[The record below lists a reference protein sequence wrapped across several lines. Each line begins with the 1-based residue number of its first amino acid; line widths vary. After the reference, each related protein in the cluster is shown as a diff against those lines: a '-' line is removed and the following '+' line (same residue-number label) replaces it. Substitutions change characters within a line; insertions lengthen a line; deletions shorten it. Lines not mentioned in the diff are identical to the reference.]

1 MKISQKDSETK
12 RKTILEA
19 GIRLV
24 RLYGPDGIGIQE
36 IADESKIPKG
46 SFYNYFT
53 SKDQFL
59 LEALEEYTNN
69 AIRWNEQ
76 TIEKGGRGL
85 SALTYLYEQK
95 ILLEKEFLQDGFS
108 CLINVLAQH
117 SSSKRMKL
125 RNRLKDSLDRI
136 SNEILNSLQV
146 NRNEKDKLKNDDIG
160 SNENIL
166 HRIQFLE
173 SSWRGAMLL
182 ARATGETSYL
192 ERFRSETQFLER

>member
-1 MKISQKDSETK
+1 MKISQKESELK

-69 AIRWNEQ
+69 AILWNEQ

-95 ILLEKEFLQDGFS
+95 ILLETELLQDGFS

-117 SSSKRMKL
+117 SSSKRMEL

-146 NRNEKDKLKNDDIG
+146 NQNEKDKQKNSDIG
-160 SNENIL
+160 ANENVL

-192 ERFRSETQFLER
+192 ERFRSETRFLER